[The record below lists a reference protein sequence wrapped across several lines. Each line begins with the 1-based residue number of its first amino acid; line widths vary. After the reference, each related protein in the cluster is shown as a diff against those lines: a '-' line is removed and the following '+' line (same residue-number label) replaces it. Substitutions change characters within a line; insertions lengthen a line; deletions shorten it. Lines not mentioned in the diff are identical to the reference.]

1 MHARKA
7 IDRLRLVYVVVI
19 ATQVGS
25 LALFEAGLLDKSV
38 AAVAGAATSLVGPLL
53 SFAVSVHVFRH
64 RHRSRFMD
72 LASVATTYIV
82 TCLSFALLYWI
93 LADNEPAAF
102 NLPAGMH
109 ARLDLGTALYFSVVT
124 ITTTGYGDVSPASG
138 LARLTAYWEIVIG
151 LLYQVFVFSLVAT
164 LVATPSSL
172 TLEQKGSP

>member
-1 MHARKA
+1 MHTRKA

-25 LALFEAGLLDKSV
+25 LALFEAGLLHKSV
-38 AAVAGAATSLVGPLL
+38 AAVAGAVTSLVGPLL

-102 NLPAGMH
+102 NLPAG
-109 ARLDLGTALYFSVVT
+109 LDLGTALYFSVVT

-138 LARLTAYWEIVIG
+138 LARLTASWEIVIG

-172 TLEQKGSP
+172 TPEQKGPP